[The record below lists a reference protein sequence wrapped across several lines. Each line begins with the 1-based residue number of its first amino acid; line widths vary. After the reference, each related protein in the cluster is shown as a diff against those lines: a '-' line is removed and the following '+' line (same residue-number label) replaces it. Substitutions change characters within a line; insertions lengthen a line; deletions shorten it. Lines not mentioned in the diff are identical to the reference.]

1 MWRFQPNLWILDTFE
16 ITKTN
21 IIEVGTWNIKNA
33 KFLCTKSSAELFNI
47 FIESTSINL
56 LKVAQKRSLT
66 VKRGRRKTTTLLAFL
81 CMHKKCLMPRRDCYK
96 NSKNCSSAPLFSQVA
111 STDACSV
118 SRRI

>member
-21 IIEVGTWNIKNA
+21 IIEVGTWNIKNT

-56 LKVAQKRSLT
+56 LKVAQKHSLT